1 MDNKILR
8 AAFLIY
14 GHFTGYG
21 FWRSKTLRA
30 FKTVTHEPAWKWLFI
45 YLLLCK
51 CILLIS
57 RISEDIFVLS
67 NLLST
72 IAGFYRTF
80 QKMTIV
86 LVAIEHVTKI
96 FTLVHI
102 SHQARY
108 ISTLS
113 SSMYSIGISSC
124 SALFSSSC
132 TKWWWGERL
141 FYLYIYPRNRRNNF
155 SPVATSIDRTITSW
169 YYMQCLV

>member
-14 GHFTGYG
+14 GHLFTGYG

-30 FKTVTHEPAWKWLFI
+30 FKNVTHEPAWKWLFI

-80 QKMTIV
+80 LANHSVRVSYVRTSSLFFWKKFNLLYATYV
-86 LVAIEHVTKI
+86 LLSYQLVEGVYFSTKI
-96 FTLVHI
+96 NRYRSNFTATLASVWDFKRRAVHI
-102 SHQARY
+102 Y
-108 ISTLS
+108 
-113 SSMYSIGISSC
+113 
-124 SALFSSSC
+124 
-132 TKWWWGERL
+132 RL
-141 FYLYIYPRNRRNNF
+141 LAKAGR
-155 SPVATSIDRTITSW
+155 AE
-169 YYMQCLV
+169 